1 MGRMWRRRMADHC
14 GLLRTLSKK
23 DFACLA
29 NFRLD
34 SGNSLIN
41 SKECKRISLHHLL
54 PSPSLRAQPRKD
66 LTPMSEFG
74 NMIRSLAPAKA
85 SVREIATRVDI
96 DATNL
101 SRILTASDGRAV
113 HSETLSRICLGLTP
127 SREKQ
132 AELNA
137 AYLRD
142 LRIPSLANLIEIKVS
157 KGGHGKTKK
166 NLDPENPAHVL
177 ASIAERLDPA
187 SARALCQIAQNLDYR
202 PLRRAILSL
211 GEIAAAGRMPEK

>member
-1 MGRMWRRRMADHC
+1 MSHPPARNC
-14 GLLRTLSKK
+14 IT
-23 DFACLA
+23 
-29 NFRLD
+29 
-34 SGNSLIN
+34 
-41 SKECKRISLHHLL
+41 
-54 PSPSLRAQPRKD
+54 
-66 LTPMSEFG
+66 MSEFG
-74 NMIRSLAPAKA
+74 NMIKSLAPPKA
-85 SVREIATRVDI
+85 TVREIASRVDI

-113 HSETLSRICLGLTP
+113 HWDTLSRICLRLTP

-142 LRIPSLANLIEIKVS
+142 LRIPALANLIEIKVS
-157 KGGHGKTKK
+157 KGGHEKTKK
-166 NLDPENPAHVL
+166 DPDPENPAQVL

-187 SARALCQIAQNLDYR
+187 SARALCQIAQNLDNR

-211 GEIAAAGRMPEK
+211 GEVAAAGRNA